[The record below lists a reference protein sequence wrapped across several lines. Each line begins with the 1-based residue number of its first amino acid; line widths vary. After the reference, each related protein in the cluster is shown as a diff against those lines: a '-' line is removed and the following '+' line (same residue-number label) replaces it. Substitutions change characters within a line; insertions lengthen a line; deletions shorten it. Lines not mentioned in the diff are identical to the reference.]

1 VKDLVDVITFPE
13 GLNDRLIWKSPI
25 TDFNTG
31 TVVIV
36 AESQV
41 AVFYMNG
48 QCSEELQ
55 PGRHVLETCEL
66 PFFKKVFT
74 DVTKDGKKAFS
85 AQLYFI
91 NKVEFARLKWGK
103 GGIHYEDIE
112 GASFDIGVRGL
123 YNIQVDNSRK
133 LIEKIN
139 GVEPSCDKNAIEERF
154 RELVASAVDN
164 SFVNIM
170 ADNNISIL
178 EVQRHRVEVAKAVL
192 PEIEDLFLEYGIKV
206 TQFIIEHILL
216 PEDNPYLKELRR
228 LAYEEANQIRR
239 LRLEGQ
245 KNQAMAEIEA
255 NKMDILSE
263 ATVRKRSREGYTY
276 QSERQFDV
284 LQDSANNTSGGG
296 VVGQFTQLGVGLGA
310 AGAVS
315 KVTQDVLNNNPNASL
330 FNQVTNNQD
339 MKNANNQNANSTQ
352 DKETIVCQSCKAI
365 LPQDAKFCF
374 ECGAKVVKKGM
385 VICPNCNKMVNEA
398 KFCSECGTKLIPD
411 KKVCKS
417 CGHELSDNAKFC
429 PECGTVV
436 EEGK

>member
-1 VKDLVDVITFPE
+1 MAK
-13 GLNDRLIWKSPI
+13 K
-25 TDFNTG
+25 
-31 TVVIV
+31 
-36 AESQV
+36 
-41 AVFYMNG
+41 
-48 QCSEELQ
+48 
-55 PGRHVLETCEL
+55 
-66 PFFKKVFT
+66 PFR
-74 DVTKDGKKAFS
+74 
-85 AQLYFI
+85 AQLYYI

-103 GGIHYEDIE
+103 GGIHYEDVG

-123 YNIQVDNSRK
+123 YNIQVENSRK

-178 EVQRHRVEVAKAVL
+178 EVQRHRVEIAKAVL

-216 PEDNPYLKELRR
+216 PEDNPYLKELRK

-263 ATVRKRSREGYTY
+263 ATVRKREREGYSY
-276 QSERQFDV
+276 QTERQFDV
-284 LQDSANNTSGGG
+284 LQDSANNQGAGGG
-296 VVGQFTQLGVGLGA
+296 LVGQFTQLGVGLGA

-315 KVTQDVLNNNPNASL
+315 GITQNVLNNNNTGIL
-330 FNQVTNNQD
+330 NQATND
-339 MKNANNQNANSTQ
+339 NQNADSKKANS
-352 DKETIVCQSCKAI
+352 ETIVCAKCKSI
-365 LPQDAKFCF
+365 VPNNAKFCL
-374 ECGAKVVKKGM
+374 ECGAKIIKKGM
-385 VICPNCNKMVNEA
+385 VICPNCNEMVNEA
-398 KFCSECGTKLIPD
+398 KFCSECGFKLVKD

-417 CGHELSDNAKFC
+417 CGCELSDNAKFC

-436 EEGK
+436 EEGSNNEE